1 MVFLRRELRNREE
14 FVLKEKASTQTSEPS
29 YKSSNNDT
37 KSRKSYLSN
46 INNSSQSPVKCFICG
61 KDDHVVSVT
70 QKGKRL
76 VNYISCEKFVKMRPQ
91 ERFVELK
98 IRVCVSNV

>member
-1 MVFLRRELRNREE
+1 MLS
-14 FVLKEKASTQTSEPS
+14 EKAMTQISEPTH
-29 YKSSNNDT
+29 KSSNNDT
-37 KSRKSYLSN
+37 NSRKSYVST
-46 INNSSQSPVKCFICG
+46 NNSGQSPVICFICG

-70 QKGKRL
+70 QMGKRL

-98 IRVCVSNV
+98 NKDVSLMSISWG